1 MHDFTRLPQ
10 PRALDVPSLWSWLAT
25 LPPAERLRALADA
38 VERQLPKGRPVSTD
52 AVLDPL
58 LATPEGITS

>member
-1 MHDFTRLPQ
+1 MHDSTRLIR

-38 VERQLPKGRPVSTD
+38 VERYL
-52 AVLDPL
+52 
-58 LATPEGITS
+58 PEGAR

>member
-1 MHDFTRLPQ
+1 MHDSTRLIQ

-38 VERQLPKGRPVSTD
+38 VERYLPGGAR
-52 AVLDPL
+52 
-58 LATPEGITS
+58 